1 MSHTDASDGSITSSL
16 LLALGLCS
24 GLEKGDIAAEDVDLA
39 AKIATGK
46 LSSNRTMS
54 SLFHAVVE
62 MQEKVDRGL
71 IRVRRA
77 ADQDVLNEVFS
88 VFHVWSEQPVQ
99 APSGPV
105 RFDSIRVSDFGDRLP
120 PQVLRRPRQQADAG
134 QEREVQFG
142 ATPTS
147 HEDRSFFVALDETY
161 RRSCYDSISGYTSD
175 GKRLIVGGQFSDDK
189 VENWSWLVPADELP
203 PAKLSRVCL
212 HYVLG
217 RSHTAQQ
224 IYEVSMI
231 PLPPGSTGKAEDFLR
246 WTGQL
251 LAIICRA
258 NGGLAPLGV
267 STDAGGAN
275 SSLRAAF
282 LGLLTEKVMAKHP
295 LFQECSTEGMQLR
308 EFHSVAFCIARSRC
322 SSAWTPSTY

>member
-1 MSHTDASDGSITSSL
+1 
-16 LLALGLCS
+16 
-24 GLEKGDIAAEDVDLA
+24 
-39 AKIATGK
+39 
-46 LSSNRTMS
+46 MS

-77 ADQDVLNEVFS
+77 ADQDVLNEVF
-88 VFHVWSEQPVQ
+88 FM
-99 APSGPV
+99 
-105 RFDSIRVSDFGDRLP
+105 FGASSQSKHL
-120 PQVLRRPRQQADAG
+120 LG
-134 QEREVQFG
+134 QFG
-142 ATPTS
+142 LTASECPTLVTDYLPKS
-147 HEDRSFFVALDETY
+147 YAAHGNKQTLAKNVKCSLEQLQLHEDRSFFVALDETY

-189 VENWSWLVPADELP
+189 VENWSWLVSADELP

-217 RSHTAQQ
+217 RSDTAQQ

-295 LFQECSTEGMQLR
+295 FFQECSTEGMQLR